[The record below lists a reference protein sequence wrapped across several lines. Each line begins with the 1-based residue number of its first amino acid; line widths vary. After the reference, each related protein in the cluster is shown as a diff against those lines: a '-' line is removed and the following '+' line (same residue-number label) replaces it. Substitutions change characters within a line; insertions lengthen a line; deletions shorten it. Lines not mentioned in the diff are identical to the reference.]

1 MYLCKFIYVVRRVES
16 YLFQIILTLF
26 FHLIALKKNFGLHF
40 YMATSN
46 IAVQS
51 LCL

>member
-1 MYLCKFIYVVRRVES
+1 MWSVEWKS
-16 YLFQIILTLF
+16 YLFQIIWMLF
-26 FHLIALKKNFGLHF
+26 FHVIALKKNFGLHF

-51 LCL
+51 LSLLNL